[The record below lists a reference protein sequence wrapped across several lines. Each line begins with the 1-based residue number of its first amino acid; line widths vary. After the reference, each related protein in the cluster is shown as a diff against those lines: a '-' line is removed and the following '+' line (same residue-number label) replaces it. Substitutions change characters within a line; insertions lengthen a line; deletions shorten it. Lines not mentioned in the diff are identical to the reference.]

1 MSGEGHPH
9 QYHGMSDVERI
20 AVLEA
25 NERNMARELRA
36 MNAKLDKVV
45 TTLSEMSGGKKAVM
59 GMFGL
64 IGGAIGVFATLM
76 GLHLFGK

>member
-1 MSGEGHPH
+1 MSH
-9 QYHGMSDVERI
+9 VERI

-25 NERNMARELRA
+25 NERNMARELHA
-36 MNAKLDKVV
+36 MNLKLDKVV
-45 TTLSEMSGGKKAVM
+45 TTLNEMSGGKKAVM

-64 IGGAIGVFATLM
+64 IGGFIGVLGTLF